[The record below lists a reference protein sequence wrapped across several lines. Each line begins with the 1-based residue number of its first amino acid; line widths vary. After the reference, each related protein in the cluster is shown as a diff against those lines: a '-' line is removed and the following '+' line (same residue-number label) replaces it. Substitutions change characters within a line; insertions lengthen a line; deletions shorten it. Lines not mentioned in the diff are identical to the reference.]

1 MTARVVL
8 VGVAVAAVMSL
19 TGCVS
24 TVSGTAVRNVTTVPS
39 NVPKLD
45 ESALERVL
53 LPIDQVNDI
62 MGTTDLE
69 VTSDIDDMTD
79 SSDKVSDP
87 DCLGAMFGAEEA
99 VYKGSGWTAVRD
111 IVAREPEDDN
121 DHWIEQTA
129 VIYPAAGNA
138 SRFFEK
144 SRSIWE
150 KCADS
155 SLAVDTEDTSSLW
168 EFEEVVVGDGLITQ
182 IATQED
188 ADGWGCQHA
197 LAAASN
203 LTAETWVCAYNLGDE
218 APTMA
223 IDILRNAATK

>member
-1 MTARVVL
+1 MRAVL
-8 VGVAVAAVMSL
+8 VGIVLAVTISL
-19 TGCVS
+19 TGCVT
-24 TVSGTAVRNVTTVPS
+24 TVSGTAVRNTSVVPT
-39 NVPKLD
+39 NVPRLD
-45 ESALERVL
+45 ESALDRVL
-53 LPIDQVNDI
+53 LPVGEVNDI

-79 SSDKVSDP
+79 SSGKVSDP

-111 IVAREPEDDN
+111 VVAREPEEDN
-121 DHWIEQTA
+121 DHWVEQTA
-129 VIYPAAGNA
+129 VIYPEAGNA
-138 SRFFEK
+138 RRFLEK

-155 SLAVDTEDTSSLW
+155 SLAVDTVDTSSLW
-168 EFEEVVVGDGLITQ
+168 EFDDVVAGDRLITQ
-182 IATQED
+182 MTTQQD

-203 LTAETWVCAYNLGDE
+203 LTAETWACGYAITDE
-218 APTMA
+218 AATIA
-223 IDILRNAATK
+223 LDIVDNAAEK